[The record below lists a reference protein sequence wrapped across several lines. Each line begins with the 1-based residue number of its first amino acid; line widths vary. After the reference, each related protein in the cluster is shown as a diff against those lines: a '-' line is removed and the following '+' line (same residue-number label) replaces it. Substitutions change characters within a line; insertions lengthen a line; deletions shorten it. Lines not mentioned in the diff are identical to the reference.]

1 MGKGKS
7 HVKRSSPLVEVQ
19 DRVSR
24 GDISLCGG
32 VKADERL
39 SCPVCHFERK
49 REIFFVCGQEETGGH
64 RETGNTALPTLQ
76 DQGISFGQGKRTVNE
91 KAPYTFLFIS
101 LREPTSTPSGHI
113 LPREGGRAV
122 SPHQSLP
129 LGH

>member
-1 MGKGKS
+1 MGGIILQTMW
-7 HVKRSSPLVEVQ
+7 RYE
-19 DRVSR
+19 RR
-24 GDISLCGG
+24 YEAIFSL
-32 VKADERL
+32 A
-39 SCPVCHFERK
+39 CHFERK